1 MALATATA
9 TTGVGV
15 RAPRRQS
22 QWSLAWR
29 RYRRNKLAVLGGFVV
44 LVFVVIGIIG
54 PWVAPEGYA
63 QANFLY
69 ANHPPSLRFP
79 FGTDALGHD
88 MLSQVLWSFRNAVE
102 IAFGASVVSFLIGLV
117 LGLWAGLRGGLAD
130 MVVMRL
136 VDFMFAFPSYFL
148 SLFLVVALGR
158 TLLPILLAIAIPG
171 WAGYARL
178 VRGLVLGMRNGEMV
192 EAARAFGAS
201 TAHIARRYLLPNV
214 TNSIFVAIAFGIPF
228 DLLVMASLSLVG
240 LGLRPPLPSFGN
252 MIAQAGTNVLGYP
265 WLMYFPAAIFAVI
278 LLAFLFVADGL
289 QEALD
294 PKAGEG
300 GRRRRPFRMWLRL
313 WFGAKGGS

>member
-1 MALATATA
+1 VATIAAAAGISTR
-9 TTGVGV
+9 G
-15 RAPRRQS
+15 PRRTS
-22 QWSLAWR
+22 QLSLAWR
-29 RYRRNKLAVLGGFVV
+29 RYKRNKLAVAGAIVV
-44 LVFVVIGIIG
+44 VAFIVAGVIG
-54 PWVAPEGYA
+54 PWVAPQGYA
-63 QANFLY
+63 QANFLD
-69 ANHPPSLRFP
+69 ANQPPSLRFP
-79 FGTDALGHD
+79 FGTDNLGHD

-102 IAFGASVVSFLIGLV
+102 IAFGASLVSFAIGV
-117 LGLWAGLRGGLAD
+117 ALGLWAGLRGGIVD

-136 VDFMFAFPSYFL
+136 VDFMFAFPNYFL
-148 SLFLVVALGR
+148 SLFLVITLGR
-158 TLLPILLAIAIPG
+158 NLLPILLAIGIPG

-201 TAHIARRYLLPNV
+201 TGHIARKYLLPNI

-252 MIAQAGTNVLGYP
+252 MIAQAGGNVLGYP
-265 WLMYFPAAIFAVI
+265 WLLYFPAGIFAVI
-278 LLAFLFVADGL
+278 LLSFLFVADGL

-300 GRRRRPFRMWLRL
+300 HLRRTRRL
-313 WFGAKGGS
+313 WFGLRGR